1 MGANVKDTKY
11 SLQNQCI
18 VFAVPLQHRCSAT
31 ATVLQ
36 CYCNAFAVL
45 LQKMCSRFAVR
56 ACDEKAMGVLSFL
69 RNMCYLCHT
78 CNLNSSSYGIGIQNF
93 EQLRTRN
100 CVYVDKT
107 ELVYK
112 LVNTDQIYFFSR
124 PRRFGKSLLVSTL
137 EAYFQGK
144 KELFEGL
151 AMERLEQEWEVCP
164 VLHVDFSLTKYT
176 ELRDLTGQLNLFLSR
191 WEEIYGKK
199 EEEEGA
205 AERLQGI
212 ILRAYAKTGKPVVV
226 LIDEYDAPLLDSN
239 SDALLQQQLRNEMR
253 KFFSPL
259 KGLGQYLRFLFIT
272 GISKFSQ
279 LSIFSELNNLQNIS
293 MRDDFSA
300 LCGITE
306 EELLTQLKPD
316 IERMAEANDE
326 TYEEACLHLKR
337 QYDGYHFSKACA
349 DIYNPFSLFNAF
361 NSKEYKNYW
370 FSTGTPTFL
379 IDILRHADFDVRA
392 LEGVE
397 ATDEQFDAPTE
408 QITSPI
414 PVLYQSGYLTIKGY
428 DRNFQIYR
436 LAYPNGEVRKGFIES
451 LLPSYVHLPAQ
462 NNTFYVVSF
471 LRDLMKGDVESCLE
485 RTRSFFA
492 SIPNDLEN
500 KTEKHYQTIF
510 YLLFRLMGQYVESEV
525 KSSVGRAD
533 VVVQLQDV
541 VYVFEFKYDGTPE
554 EALAQIDSKQYAIPY
569 RADGRRV
576 VKIGVIFDSSTRT
589 IGGWKIAKAD

>member
-1 MGANVKDTKY
+1 M
-11 SLQNQCI
+11 
-18 VFAVPLQHRCSAT
+18 
-31 ATVLQ
+31 VLNGRR
-36 CYCNAFAVL
+36 YP
-45 LQKMCSRFAVR
+45 
-56 ACDEKAMGVLSFL
+56 
-69 RNMCYLCHT
+69 
-78 CNLNSSSYGIGIQNF
+78 IGIQNF
-93 EQLRTRN
+93 EELRNRN

-112 LVNTDQIYFFSR
+112 LANTDKVYFFSR

-144 KELFEGL
+144 KELFRGL
-151 AMERLEQEWEVCP
+151 AMERLEKDWDIYP

-176 ELRDLTGQLNLFLSR
+176 ELFDLQEQQDLFLSR
-191 WEEIYGKK
+191 WEELYGRNEK
-199 EEEEGA
+199 EKTA
-205 AERLQGI
+205 AARLQGI
-212 ILRAYAKTGKPVVV
+212 ILRAYEKTGKQVVI

-239 SDALLQQQLRNEMR
+239 SDSPLQLQLRNEMR

-259 KGLGQYLRFLFIT
+259 KGLGQYLRLLFIT

-279 LSIFSELNNLQNIS
+279 LSIFSELNNLKNIS

-306 EELLTQLKPD
+306 QELLTQLQPD
-316 IERMAEANDE
+316 IKQMAEANGE
-326 TYEEACLHLKR
+326 TYEEACSHLKR
-337 QYDGYHFSKACA
+337 QYDGYHFSKACE

-361 NSKEYKNYW
+361 DSKEYKNYW

-379 IDILRHADFDVRA
+379 IDILQRSDLDVRS
-392 LEGVE
+392 LESVE

-408 QITSPI
+408 RITSPI

-428 DRNFQIYR
+428 DPTFQIYR
-436 LAYPNGEVRKGFIES
+436 LGYPNGEVRKGFIES
-451 LLPSYVHLPAQ
+451 LLPAYVHLPAQ
-462 NNTFYVVSF
+462 SNTFYVVSF
-471 LRDLMKGDVESCLE
+471 LRDLMKGDIESCLE

-510 YLLFRLMGQYVESEV
+510 YLLFRLMGQYVDAEV
-525 KSSVGRAD
+525 KSAVGRAD
-533 VVVQLQDV
+533 AVVKLQDAI
-541 VYVFEFKYDGTPE
+541 YVFEFKFDGTPR

-569 RADGRRV
+569 QADGRKI
-576 VKIGVIFDSSTRT
+576 VKVGVNFDSATRT
-589 IGGWKIAKAD
+589 IGGWEIIY

>member
-1 MGANVKDTKY
+1 M
-11 SLQNQCI
+11 
-18 VFAVPLQHRCSAT
+18 
-31 ATVLQ
+31 
-36 CYCNAFAVL
+36 
-45 LQKMCSRFAVR
+45 
-56 ACDEKAMGVLSFL
+56 E
-69 RNMCYLCHT
+69 
-78 CNLNSSSYGIGIQNF
+78 LNIRRYPIGIQNF
-93 EQLRTRN
+93 EELRNRN

-107 ELVYK
+107 ELIYR
-112 LVNTDQIYFFSR
+112 LTNTDKVYFFSR
-124 PRRFGKSLLVSTL
+124 PRRFGKSLLISTL

-151 AMERLEQEWEVCP
+151 AMEQLEKDWTVYP

-176 ELRDLTGQLNLFLSR
+176 TLFDLQEQLNLFLSR
-191 WEEIYGKK
+191 WELIYGKNEQ
-199 EEEEGA
+199 EETPA
-205 AERLQGI
+205 ARLQGI
-212 ILRAYAKTGKPVVV
+212 ILRAYEKTGKQIVV

-239 SDALLQQQLRNEMR
+239 SDIPLQQQLRNEMR

-279 LSIFSELNNLQNIS
+279 LSIFSELNNLKNIS

-306 EELLTQLKPD
+306 QELLTQLKSD
-316 IERMAEANDE
+316 IERMAEANGE
-326 TYEEACLHLKR
+326 TYQEACLHLKQR
-337 QYDGYHFSKACA
+337 YDGYHFSKSCA

-361 NSKEYKNYW
+361 DAKEYKNYW

-379 IDILRHADFDVRA
+379 IDILKRADFDVRS

-428 DRNFQIYR
+428 DPAFQIYR

-451 LLPSYVHLPAQ
+451 LLPAYIQLPGQ
-462 NNTFYVVSF
+462 QNTFYVVSF
-471 LRDLMKGDVESCLE
+471 IRDLLKGDIESCLE

-492 SIPNDLEN
+492 SPNDLEN

-510 YLLFRLMGQYVESEV
+510 YLLFRLMGQYVDAEV
-525 KSSVGRAD
+525 KSAIGRAD
-533 VVVQLQDV
+533 VVVKLQDAI
-541 VYVFEFKYDGTPE
+541 YVFEFKYDGTPE
-554 EALAQIDSKQYAIPY
+554 EALAQIDSKQYAIPFQ
-569 RADGRRV
+569 ADGRKIF
-576 VKIGVIFDSSTRT
+576 KIGVNFDSATRT
-589 IGGWKIAKAD
+589 IGGWTIKE

>member
-1 MGANVKDTKY
+1 MRNTEKIV
-11 SLQNQCI
+11 SL
-18 VFAVPLQHRCSAT
+18 V
-31 ATVLQ
+31 
-36 CYCNAFAVL
+36 
-45 LQKMCSRFAVR
+45 
-56 ACDEKAMGVLSFL
+56 
-69 RNMCYLCHT
+69 
-78 CNLNSSSYGIGIQNF
+78 
-93 EQLRTRN
+93 
-100 CVYVDKT
+100 
-107 ELVYK
+107 
-112 LVNTDQIYFFSR
+112 
-124 PRRFGKSLLVSTL
+124 
-137 EAYFQGK
+137 
-144 KELFEGL
+144 
-151 AMERLEQEWEVCP
+151 
-164 VLHVDFSLTKYT
+164 
-176 ELRDLTGQLNLFLSR
+176 
-191 WEEIYGKK
+191 
-199 EEEEGA
+199 
-205 AERLQGI
+205 
-212 ILRAYAKTGKPVVV
+212 
-226 LIDEYDAPLLDSN
+226 DEYDKPM
-239 SDALLQQQLRNEMR
+239 LQSIGDEELQKEFR
-253 KFFSPL
+253 KTLQAFYGAIKTMYGYIRFAFLTGVTKFGKVSVFSA
-259 KGLGQYLRFLFIT
+259 
-272 GISKFSQ
+272 
-279 LSIFSELNNLQNIS
+279 LNNLIDLS
-293 MRDDFSA
+293 MDERYVA

-576 VKIGVIFDSSTRT
+576 VKIGVNFDSSTRT